1 MLRSSDCHA
10 QLRGLDCIYG
20 EYLRLDSKMN
30 CSIAVLG
37 ALVMELPFDIAK
49 ALAFAFISSTLF
61 APF

>member
-1 MLRSSDCHA
+1 
-10 QLRGLDCIYG
+10 LRGLDCIYG

-49 ALAFAFISSTLF
+49 ALAFALISSTLF